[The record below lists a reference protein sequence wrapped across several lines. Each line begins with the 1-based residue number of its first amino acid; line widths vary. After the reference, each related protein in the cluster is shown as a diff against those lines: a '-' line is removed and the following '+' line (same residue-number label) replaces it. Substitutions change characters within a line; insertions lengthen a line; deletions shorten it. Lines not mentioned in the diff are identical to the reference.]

1 MSAAG
6 NIFCPECDSVL
17 DVSRAPTKKTYDL
30 DLTPSS
36 VSEEGEDKIIK
47 IINKLLKDDDV
58 DEIIENIK
66 PEQITS
72 HEYFLKLDKAKK
84 EIVNGKIEKYI
95 SKSSANDSSTQAYYV
110 CKTCSWSQKI
120 KPGTQILSK
129 IGGNNQATY
138 LNVDRYKNKIHSR
151 VLPFTRN
158 YVCPNKDCVGNKDPK
173 KHEAVMFRVNDTLR
187 TMYTCCACQTVF
199 NAQ

>member
-1 MSAAG
+1 MSVVG

-17 DVSRAPTKKTYDL
+17 DISRASTKKVYDL
-30 DLTPSS
+30 DQTPSS
-36 VSEEGEDKIIK
+36 VSEDGEDKITNLIIK
-47 IINKLLKDDDV
+47 ILKN
-58 DEIIENIK
+58 DEIDDLLENIK

-72 HEYFLKLDKAKK
+72 HEYFQKLDKTKK
-84 EIVNGKIEKYI
+84 EIVNKKIEKYI
-95 SKSSANDSSTQAYYV
+95 SKSSSNSSTQAYYV

-129 IGGNNQATY
+129 IGGNNQITY
-138 LNVDRYKNKIHSR
+138 LNIDKYKNKIYSR

-158 YVCPNKDCVGNKDPK
+158 YICPNKDCPGNKDYK
-173 KHEAVMFRVNDTLR
+173 KHEAVIFRVNDTLR